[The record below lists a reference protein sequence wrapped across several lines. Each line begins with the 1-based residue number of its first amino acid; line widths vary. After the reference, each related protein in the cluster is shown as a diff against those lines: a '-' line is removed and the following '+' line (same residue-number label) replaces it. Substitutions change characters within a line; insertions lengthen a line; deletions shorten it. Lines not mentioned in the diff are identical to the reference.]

1 MGLHFYHRSRNHP
14 NRTEV
19 NLEEIYSSGDDYVRR
34 WAAESR
40 GGCAV
45 IFHGFASSS
54 SASWIA
60 DLEQALLKL
69 DDLDVF
75 TVDWSRGAA
84 GPNYFQAVANT
95 RVVATLVAR
104 FLRKLVERKWC
115 STSNLHLIG
124 QSLGAHLASYVA
136 TNLTNVAEITGL
148 DPAQPWF
155 ENNAVETHLDPS
167 DAQFVQVVHT
177 NVLPFWPSFGL
188 GISKPTGHVDFYING
203 GTVQPGCTKEE
214 RLLNYLSEKLSGIV
228 EWLACSHLK
237 AQEYYIDS
245 LCRPFS
251 CKYTGVPWEPSNK
264 DPPEHRGQDCRV
276 DSCQQMGLL
285 SRFLPARGSFY
296 ISTNDSVPF
305 CRKEGSYNEGVV
317 DWLESITSI
326 LLAQLTN
333 LRRMNNCNSG

>member
-75 TVDWSRGAA
+75 TVDWSQGAA

-115 STSNLHLIG
+115 SSSNLHLIG

-188 GISKPTGHVDFYING
+188 GISKPTETLQNIGDKTAGWTPANRWVFSRGFFPHEAPSIFPPTTAFRSAG
-203 GTVQPGCTKEE
+203 KKAATTK
-214 RLLNYLSEKLSGIV
+214 
-228 EWLACSHLK
+228 
-237 AQEYYIDS
+237 
-245 LCRPFS
+245 
-251 CKYTGVPWEPSNK
+251 
-264 DPPEHRGQDCRV
+264 
-276 DSCQQMGLL
+276 
-285 SRFLPARGSFY
+285 GS
-296 ISTNDSVPF
+296 
-305 CRKEGSYNEGVV
+305 
-317 DWLESITSI
+317 
-326 LLAQLTN
+326 
-333 LRRMNNCNSG
+333 